1 MGKSKLKDT
10 ESPVAKRKTVLTL
23 ENRRGEVVA
32 LDNANFGIRPDDGG
46 AVLLPVNLPGELKK
60 NGTMIRFS
68 GEVKEAAL
76 NELWAGQLFLLSDVQ
91 KM

>member
-1 MGKSKLKDT
+1 MGKSKLKGTD
-10 ESPVAKRKTVLTL
+10 SAVAQRKTVLTV

-46 AVLLPVNLPGELKK
+46 AVLLPVNLPAELKK
-60 NGTMIRFS
+60 NGTMIRYS
-68 GEVKEAAL
+68 GEVKEAGL

>member
-10 ESPVAKRKTVLTL
+10 ESPVAKRKTVLTV

-32 LDNANFGIRPDDGG
+32 LDNTNFGIRPDEGG
-46 AVLLPVNLPGELKK
+46 AVLLPVNLPSEFKK

-68 GEVKEAAL
+68 GEVKEAGL
-76 NELWAGQLFLLSDVQ
+76 NELWAGQLFLLSEVE